1 MPDSISDVIVI
12 GLGGMGSSAAMH
24 LALEGAKVLGLEQ
37 FSPNHDLGS
46 SHGSTRA
53 IRLAYYENPNY
64 VPLLKRSYHLWH
76 DLEWRV
82 GETLLEE
89 CGCLSVGHP
98 NHEVIQG
105 IIASS
110 ALHSLDVDFLTH
122 GQLAEKYGFLNLPEN
137 YVGAFE
143 KLGGYLWVDRCVR
156 AFQKIASDLKAGLH
170 FDTPVTSIQ
179 NVGKDIK
186 VITPGGNHLARKV
199 IITAGPWA
207 ANLIGAP
214 GKCLSLMRQTTHW
227 FMPENPGDF
236 FRDKV
241 PVFMVADQEGF
252 FYGFPMVDPEGVKVA
267 RHYGQAEVHHPDEI
281 IRGMLPEDEAALRV
295 FLNRRIPALANAKSP
310 LGKTCIYTLSPDR
323 HFMVGPLPENPN
335 ILVGTGFSGH
345 GFKFASVMG
354 EILSQLACNQQ
365 VPLNIEFLNL
375 GRFLNDNN
383 R

>member
-1 MPDSISDVIVI
+1 MADSIYDVIVI
-12 GLGGMGSSAAMH
+12 GLGGMGSSAAMQ
-24 LALEGAKVLGLEQ
+24 LALSGLKVLGLEQ
-37 FSPNHDLGS
+37 FEPNHEQGS
-46 SHGSTRA
+46 SHGRTRA

-64 VPLLKRSYHLWH
+64 VPLLKRAYHLWH

-89 CGCLSVGHP
+89 CGCLSVAYP

-110 ALHSLDVDFLTH
+110 ALHSLDVDFLSH
-122 GQLAEKYGFLNLPEN
+122 EQLAEKYGFLNLPEN

-143 KLGGYLWVDRCVR
+143 KLGGYLWVDRCVK
-156 AFQKIASDLKAGLH
+156 AFQKIARNNNATLL
-170 FDTPVTSIQ
+170 FETPVTSIR
-179 NVGKDIK
+179 NIGKDIEVDTAK
-186 VITPGGNHLARKV
+186 GKYLARKV
-199 IITAGPWA
+199 VITAGPWA
-207 ANLIGAP
+207 ANFLGTS

-227 FMPENPGDF
+227 FMPEKPQDF

-252 FYGFPMVDPEGVKVA
+252 FYGFPMVDPEGVKIA
-267 RHYGQAEVHHPDEI
+267 RHYGQVEVHQPSEI
-281 IRGMLPEDEAALRV
+281 MRGILPEDDAALRV
-295 FLNRRIPALANAKSP
+295 FLNRRIPTLAKSHSS
-310 LGKTCIYTLSPDR
+310 LAKTCIYTLSPDR

-335 ILVGTGFSGH
+335 IIVGAGFSGH
-345 GFKFASVMG
+345 GFKFASVVG
-354 EILSQLACNQQ
+354 EILSQLVCNQP

-375 GRFLNDNN
+375 GRFLNDNS